1 MHWPNVSPRTATP
14 VETTATSVMPGIAS
28 TSAWLRTAL
37 GLPLIVGG
45 RQTIVGLASGT
56 SRSRA
61 YFFLPVTAL
70 RASSRRCG
78 VPITVNS
85 EAGLR
90 STVTDRV
97 RSVAAF
103 SASSP

>member
-1 MHWPNVSPRTATP
+1 
-14 VETTATSVMPGIAS
+14 MPGIAS
-28 TSAWLRTAL
+28 TAAWLRTAL
-37 GLPLIVGG
+37 GLPLSVGA
-45 RQTIVGLASGT
+45 RQIIVGLASGT
-56 SRSRA
+56 WRSRV
-61 YFFLPVTAL
+61 YVFLPVTAL
-70 RASSRRCG
+70 RASSRPCG
-78 VPITVNS
+78 VPITAYS